1 MVLSMLLVVYTF
13 NYLDR
18 QILSIVAQQVKAD
31 LLLSDAQLGV
41 LGGIAFALLYCT
53 MGVPLG
59 LLADRKGRTRIIA
72 AGLVVW
78 SGFTALCGAAGNFL
92 QLFLARLGVGVG
104 EAGGVAPSYALITE
118 YYPPER
124 RARALAIYSLG
135 VPLGSAA
142 GALFGA
148 QITALIDW
156 RAAFYVLGIA
166 GILAAIPFVLLVR
179 DKATEQDI
187 TRQSSFAV
195 LATLMRKPVFWLI
208 SLGTAAGGIGGTGM
222 LFWLPSL
229 LQRSYGLSLVEAGQF
244 VAAQLLIASTAG
256 MMLGGILGDRAGQ
269 HDRGSYAR
277 IPAWAFL
284 LCAPGF
290 ALALA
295 NGAITPLF
303 ILLIVPFA
311 LAFVWNGPV
320 IMAIQH
326 VVAPQDRSAASACFL
341 LVVNLIAFGL
351 GAPLIGVASDA
362 MSVIFAGEALRYA
375 MMAVSLVA
383 FIFSAILLFLAA
395 PKLRKA
401 WQD

>member
-1 MVLSMLLVVYTF
+1 M
-13 NYLDR
+13 
-18 QILSIVAQQVKAD
+18 
-31 LLLSDAQLGV
+31 
-41 LGGIAFALLYCT
+41 
-53 MGVPLG
+53 
-59 LLADRKGRTRIIA
+59 
-72 AGLVVW
+72 
-78 SGFTALCGAAGNFL
+78 
-92 QLFLARLGVGVG
+92 
-104 EAGGVAPSYALITE
+104 
-118 YYPPER
+118 
-124 RARALAIYSLG
+124 
-135 VPLGSAA
+135 
-142 GALFGA
+142 
-148 QITALIDW
+148 
-156 RAAFYVLGIA
+156 LGIA
-166 GILAAIPFVLLVR
+166 CILAAIPFVLLVR
-179 DKATEQDI
+179 DKATEQNI
-187 TRQSSFAV
+187 TRQSPFTV

-208 SLGTAAGGIGGTGM
+208 SLGTAAGGIGGTGI

-269 HDRGSYAR
+269 RDRGSYAG

-290 ALALA
+290 AVALA

-326 VVAPQDRSAASACFL
+326 VVAAQDRCAASACFL

-362 MSVIFAGEALRYA
+362 MSAMFAGEALRYA
-375 MMAVSLVA
+375 MMVSLVA
-383 FIFSAILLFLAA
+383 FIFAAILLFLAA